1 MFKVQV
7 PEFIRFS
14 RDRKEFDM
22 DNRMG
27 DGVRYGWSLDNQLR
41 GEDLSI
47 SNKGGGGCWAVV
59 ELHK

>member
-27 DGVRYGWSLDNQLR
+27 DGVRYCWSLDNQLR
-41 GEDLSI
+41 GEGLSI
-47 SNKGGGGCWAVV
+47 SNKGEEDVGQS
-59 ELHK
+59 